1 MDLVIAISP
10 MNFQNTVTIT
20 TGLSDF
26 FKMVITVLKT
36 AFVKLIPKKVIY
48 MDYKIFNRSEFKTEL
63 DNNNISGNKIFF
75 KVVSYLEK
83 NLG

>member
-1 MDLVIAISP
+1 MDLVIAINP

-20 TGLSDF
+20 AGLSDF

-36 AFVKLIPKKVIY
+36 AFAKLIPKKVIY

>member
-1 MDLVIAISP
+1 MDLVITISP
-10 MNFQNTVTIT
+10 MSFQNTVTT
-20 TGLSDF
+20 TAGLSDF
-26 FKMVITVLKT
+26 FEMVITVLKT
-36 AFVKLIPKKVIY
+36 AFAKLIPKKVIY
-48 MDYKIFNRSEFKTEL
+48 VDYKNFNRSEFKTEL

>member
-20 TGLSDF
+20 DGLSDF

-36 AFVKLIPKKVIY
+36 AFAKLIPKKVIY

-83 NLG
+83 NLA

>member
-36 AFVKLIPKKVIY
+36 AFAKLIPKKVIY
-48 MDYKIFNRSEFKTEL
+48 MDYKIFNRSEFKTES

>member
-36 AFVKLIPKKVIY
+36 AFAKLIPKKVIY

>member
-1 MDLVIAISP
+1 
-10 MNFQNTVTIT
+10 
-20 TGLSDF
+20 
-26 FKMVITVLKT
+26 MVITVLKT
-36 AFVKLIPKKVIY
+36 AFAKLIPKKVIY
-48 MDYKIFNRSEFKTEL
+48 MDHKNFNRSEFQTEL

>member
-1 MDLVIAISP
+1 MDLVITISP
-10 MNFQNTVTIT
+10 MSFQNPVTIT

-26 FKMVITVLKT
+26 FEMVITVLKR
-36 AFVKLIPKKVIY
+36 AFAKLIPKKVIY
-48 MDYKIFNRSEFKTEL
+48 MDYKNFNRSEFKTEL